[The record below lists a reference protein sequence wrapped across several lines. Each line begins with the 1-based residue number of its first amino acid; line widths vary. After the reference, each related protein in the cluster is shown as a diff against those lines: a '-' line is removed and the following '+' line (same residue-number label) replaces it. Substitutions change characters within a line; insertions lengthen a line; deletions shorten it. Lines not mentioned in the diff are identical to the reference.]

1 MSGEALVRLS
11 EVRLEGVGKR
21 GRGGWTVD
29 DVSLSVLPGEIYT
42 LLGSPGSG
50 KTTLLRLLAGFE
62 RPDAGRI
69 VVDDAPIDAVPAWE
83 RNIGMVFGGV
93 ADYALWPH
101 MTVGENVAFG
111 LRQRGARGD
120 ALAGQVARA
129 LGRVGLAGFAD
140 RGPGDLRDLEP
151 LRAALARALATEPRL
166 LLLDEPVA
174 ALEAPRREP
183 ARLELARLLK
193 EAAITTIY
201 ATRDGAEAL
210 ALSTRIAVLV
220 GGRIVQEGK
229 PEDVYWRPRRRAVAE
244 LVGGVNLVAVRVIE
258 LREMGV
264 VVETDG
270 GARVPVGHGGHP
282 WTVGARGLL
291 CLRPEALRIDEAAL
305 VPGGIPGTVQGYV
318 FEGGRALYDVAIPG
332 AVVRV
337 EMLTSALAGRGFK
350 HGDRV
355 KLEVSPETSVL
366 LPAD

>member
-1 MSGEALVRLS
+1 MSGKALVRLS

-140 RGPGDLRDLEP
+140 RRPGDLRDLEP

-244 LVGGVNLVAVRVIE
+244 LAGGVNLVPVRVVE

-264 VVETDG
+264 LAETDG
-270 GARVPVGHGGHP
+270 GVRVPVGHGGHP
-282 WTVGARGLL
+282 WTVGKRGLL

-305 VPGGIPGTVQGYV
+305 VPGGIPGTVQAYV

-337 EMLTSALAGRGFK
+337 EMLTTALTGRGFK

-355 KLEVSPETSVL
+355 KIEVSPETSVL